1 MFLKTAELK
10 KIMKAGLKR
19 QGLIVGTV
27 EGHYLVY
34 TDSWGVYL
42 GVEYASNKFKAAIM
56 EIIGDIPEAWECYRY
71 TINSEKDIQQ
81 EKVFDYPD
89 PYENWKRAK
98 DFAVIAPIFFHAW
111 PHEYIVCQRKSDLK
125 FVVADRALTNS
136 VFSRNELETTV
147 ETMPERPSI
156 LDGVLYFK
164 NETTIYWVHT
174 ESPGSKALEVL
185 FPHLKGISF
194 FEDDWRQKEALED
207 VEDVEEDNAD
217 VEDGA
222 AEEEQLPY

>member
-19 QGLIVGTV
+19 QGLIVGTIN
-27 EGHYLVY
+27 GHYLVY
-34 TDSWGVYL
+34 TDRWGVYL

-56 EIIGDIPEAWECYRY
+56 EIIGDIPEDGECYLY

-81 EKVFDYPD
+81 ETVMDYPD
-89 PYENWKRAK
+89 PYENWKMAK
-98 DFAVIAPIFFHAW
+98 DFAVIAPVFFQAW

-125 FVVADRALTNS
+125 FVVADRALTDS
-136 VFSRNELETTV
+136 VFSRSELETTV

-156 LDGVLYFK
+156 RYGVLYFK

-174 ESPGSKALEVL
+174 ESPGRKALEVL
-185 FPHLKGISF
+185 FPHLQTISF
-194 FEDDWRQKEALED
+194 FEDDWRLKEESAS
-207 VEDVEEDNAD
+207 VAD
-217 VEDGA
+217 DDIEAEGDA
-222 AEEEQLPY
+222 AEEERLPY